1 MRQQCLATDNYYHI
15 LNRSIAKFNIFNNDI
30 EFQRILDTFVYYRQ
44 LNPPLRFSW
53 FYEQSKKKL
62 IDQIDND
69 NLVDILCYCL
79 MPTHFHLILKQN
91 IDDGISKYMSKVE
104 NSYTRYFNIKHKR
117 KGPLWESRFKN
128 ILVETDEQMLHLT
141 RYIHLNPVSAGIV
154 SKPQY
159 WQFSSYH
166 EYIDKKI
173 KADNFKISNYED
185 VIDIQPKIYKDFV
198 NERIDDQ
205 KDLSIIKKYLLE
217 NYTG

>member
-117 KGPLWESRFKN
+117 KGPLWESRF
-128 ILVETDEQMLHLT
+128 LF
-141 RYIHLNPVSAGIV
+141 R
-154 SKPQY
+154 
-159 WQFSSYH
+159 SY
-166 EYIDKKI
+166 KKI
-173 KADNFKISNYED
+173 LIRKLHRIVKI
-185 VIDIQPKIYKDFV
+185 
-198 NERIDDQ
+198 
-205 KDLSIIKKYLLE
+205 IIF
-217 NYTG
+217 